1 MNKPLKN
8 IAFAILL
15 SVVAFSANAEDLKT
29 YEIAIKDHK
38 FEPAELKIPADE
50 AAILIV
56 KNLDDSPEEFESH
69 KLKIEKIITGGG
81 EGKFRLRPLAAG
93 EYKFEGEF
101 NPKTAQGVIIA
112 E

>member
-1 MNKPLKN
+1 MKK
-8 IAFAILL
+8 ILFL
-15 SVVAFSANAEDLKT
+15 SAALMLSAQAQANEIKT
-29 YEIAIKDHK
+29 YELTIKDHK
-38 FEPAELKIPADE
+38 FEPAELKIPANE
-50 AAILIV
+50 AAILVV

-69 KLKIEKIITGGG
+69 KLKIEKILTGGG
-81 EGKFRLRPLAAG
+81 EGKFRLRPLEAG